1 MRPTNLT
8 FCQTGDEIKL
18 LTTNEVKLLSEV
30 ELRTLSIKYILVSG
44 QTCQA
49 GARRDYR

>member
-1 MRPTNLT
+1 MKRINST

-18 LTTNEVKLLSEV
+18 LTIHEVKLLSEV

-44 QTCQA
+44 QTCLA
-49 GARRDYR
+49 GARKDYR